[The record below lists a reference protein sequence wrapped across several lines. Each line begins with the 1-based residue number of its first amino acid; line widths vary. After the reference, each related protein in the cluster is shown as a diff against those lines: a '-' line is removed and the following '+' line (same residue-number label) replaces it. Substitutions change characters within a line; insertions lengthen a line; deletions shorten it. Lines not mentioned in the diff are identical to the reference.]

1 MIYALVLVV
10 AGGFVGDEIF
20 DRLGFGPA
28 DGEIAE
34 GTPRDYI
41 RFVYGVLGAV
51 IIGWMT
57 TVIAMVRGPLRR
69 RETWAWWAVT
79 GALVVWFLVDTT
91 LSLVLGFPGHALFNV
106 GFVVVLGV
114 PLIAIRDQLG

>member
-1 MIYALVLVV
+1 MVYAVVLVV

-28 DGEIAE
+28 DGGIGE
-34 GTPRDYI
+34 GAPHEYV

-57 TVIAMVRGPLRR
+57 TVIAIVRGPLRR

-91 LSLVLGFPGHALFNV
+91 LSLVLGFPGHAALNV
-106 GFVVVLGV
+106 GFAVMLGL
-114 PLIAIRDQLG
+114 PLTAIRRETH